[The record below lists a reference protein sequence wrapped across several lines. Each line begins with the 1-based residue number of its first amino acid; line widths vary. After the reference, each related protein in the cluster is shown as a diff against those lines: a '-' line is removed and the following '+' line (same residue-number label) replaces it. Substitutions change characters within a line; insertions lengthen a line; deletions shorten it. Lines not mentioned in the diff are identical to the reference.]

1 MCVCIIRPK
10 DLILS
15 QMRRAIIVISLLA
28 VLLGSCR
35 SHKQTVVRPAPGTEI
50 PAGRPSRPDKP
61 KKTDKNAD
69 VDPRMGKRL
78 VGEARRWL
86 GVPYR
91 YGGESR
97 SGVDCSGMVMVI
109 YRDVAGLKLPRNTV
123 AQRDYCHEVSR
134 RQLQPGDLVFFSSS
148 KGGQKISH
156 VGMYVGNGR
165 IIHASSSRG
174 VIESALEEKYYD
186 SHYHSSGRVPGI
198 TLAKKNAYVPDE
210 PQFQPVTPSDVP
222 ESAPGADRKRPA
234 AKVKEITLE
243 ELIGSARPQNA
254 DTANIPAVELP
265 AAAVDTVTA
274 VPAASPAPT
283 PAPADTVCAPQ
294 TELPGPVVIVDG
306 RRRPSRPQPAARD
319 SVAADSA
326 RRADEIR
333 GDVVKAMNF
342 GK

>member
-50 PAGRPSRPDKP
+50 PAGRPSRPHKP
-61 KKTDKNAD
+61 DKNAD
-69 VDPRMGKRL
+69 VDQRVGKKL
-78 VGEARRWL
+78 VGEARRWI

-109 YRDVAGLKLPRNTV
+109 YRDVAGVKLPRSSA
-123 AQRDYCHEVSR
+123 AQRDYCLEVSR

-148 KGGQKISH
+148 RGGRKISH

-198 TLAKKNAYVPDE
+198 TLAKKNAYVSDE
-210 PQFQPVTPSDVP
+210 PQFQPATPADVAKN
-222 ESAPGADRKRPA
+222 APVAADKRPA
-234 AKVKEITLE
+234 SPAREMTLDE
-243 ELIGSARPQNA
+243 FIGSTQPQDA
-254 DTANIPAVELP
+254 DT
-265 AAAVDTVTA
+265 TA
-274 VPAASPAPT
+274 VPAAEVHAAAADTAAAASPAPS
-283 PAPADTVCAPQ
+283 PAPADTVGASQPA
-294 TELPGPVVIVDG
+294 LPGPVVIVDG
-306 RRRPSRPQPAARD
+306 QRRPSRPQPAARD